1 MESPNST
8 CHTWTH
14 RIQGRILTNDETY
27 FEYIA
32 SKYGMQS
39 IVGGICSGCGA
50 HPCEDSVLQNF
61 RDVDRQWQRYLQQG
75 FTECKVTTCFPDG
88 LSQPLTVM
96 EITRCSVCNSNTHP
110 TSMCLRLLD
119 GFDFEAHCP
128 ICGDSQHGIGDCP
141 SFIRMNS
148 TQQVRLLVADRAGLP
163 PLGKDFPWW
172 DYLHRWMNDPVFE
185 NEVLS
190 GFPWSANFAK
200 EITLREG
207 GQYVKILQAVFDKD
221 FDRSLLPVDESTRT
235 INGVYT
241 NLWCPANVRGWV
253 HSAGSSNQ

>member
-27 FEYIA
+27 FEYFA
-32 SKYGMQS
+32 MEDGDET
-39 IVGGICSGCGA
+39 IVIGTCSGCGA
-50 HPCEDSVLQNF
+50 EPCGDHLLQGF
-61 RDVDRQWQRYLQQG
+61 RECDRQLERYCREG
-75 FTECKVTTCFPDG
+75 FTGGEVTVRFLKTRN
-88 LSQPLTVM
+88 QPLTIM
-96 EITRCSVCNSNTHP
+96 ETTRCHVCYSRTHP
-110 TSMCLRLLD
+110 TAMCLRLLD
-119 GFDFEAHCP
+119 SRTCRCP
-128 ICGDSQHGIGDCP
+128 ICRSSQHDIGDCP
-141 SFIRMNS
+141 DFDTMNPS
-148 TQQVRLLVADRAGLP
+148 RQVQLLVADRAGLP
-163 PLGKDFPWW
+163 PLGKYFPWW
-172 DYLHRWMNDPVFE
+172 DYLHRWMNDPVSE
-185 NEVLS
+185 NKVLS
-190 GFPWSANFAK
+190 GFAWSANFAK

-221 FDRSLLPVDESTRT
+221 LDRSLLPVDETTRT